1 MSNFGTW
8 LANSPIASA
17 LKIGFA
23 AALGWFVANP
33 DVLNVHPALA
43 IAITAGLPVIINWL
57 NPDDLRYGN
66 LGEID

>member
-17 LKIGFA
+17 LKVGLA
-23 AALGWFVANP
+23 AAFGWFVANP

>member
-1 MSNFGTW
+1 MINFGTW

-17 LKIGFA
+17 LKIGVA
-23 AALGWFVANP
+23 AALGWFIANP
-33 DVLNVHPALA
+33 HTLNVHPALA
-43 IAITAGLPVIINWL
+43 IAVTAALPVIINWL